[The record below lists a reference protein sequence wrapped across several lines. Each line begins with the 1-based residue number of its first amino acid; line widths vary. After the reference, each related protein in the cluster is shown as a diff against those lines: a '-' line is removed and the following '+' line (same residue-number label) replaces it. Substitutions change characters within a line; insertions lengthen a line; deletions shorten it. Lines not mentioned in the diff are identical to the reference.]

1 MYCGNYAPWEH
12 YPKNLRH
19 YELQNPLSVIEEF
32 FSCAW
37 PKSHR
42 RDLKEWRDAVI
53 NEKFFLNKKHGPGS
67 VLFIHE
73 MNLKLLEALYLLWL
87 DYEENKYR
95 RPAPPEV
102 QLEEEKEK
110 WIYFPNNLSV
120 KELLNPYKVAKKI
133 FKEISPQQFRDY
145 LNDWLHWA
153 LSNSAIDETVVP
165 GEVIMVYENMLKLYS
180 AAWLI
185 HQRQSKNGLAK
196 LTKKTSNEV
205 CAIEHPPIE
214 LRSIDPTLTA
224 AEQLGLD
231 EVLDTI
237 RTKIPSIQSVTLLDT
252 HNHPF
257 TYYLVVLLD
266 EKEKIAEHE
275 VGNKIEDICRHH
287 ISVIAI
293 VHKVNVA
300 RQGIEKGK
308 RFWNNI
314 ISRGMN
320 IYRLPELQLPEF
332 QMVTEEELIK
342 RASIDWE
349 RWGLQGQSFLKGAKY
364 YIENSDFTVA
374 VFLLHQAAE
383 STLIAI
389 IKAVLGYRM
398 SAHNLSRMLRLT
410 LLFTDEL
417 KNVFELNTT
426 EGSQMFN
433 LLQTAYSEARY
444 RGSFSADEESVK
456 ILVPKVELLL
466 DTAKAVYDQ
475 FVEKVN

>member
-1 MYCGNYAPWEH
+1 MYYGVYAPWEH

-19 YELQNPLSVIEEF
+19 YEIQNPLSVIEEF

-42 RDLKEWRDAVI
+42 RDLKEWRDFVI
-53 NEKFFLNKKHGPGS
+53 NEKFFTGKKHGPCS

-73 MNLKLLEALYLLWL
+73 INLKLLEALYLLWL
-87 DYEENKYR
+87 DYEENKYSR
-95 RPAPPEV
+95 STPPEA

-110 WIYFPNNLSV
+110 WIYFPNNLSD
-120 KELLNPYKVAKKI
+120 KELLNPYKVVKKI

-185 HQRQSKNGLAK
+185 HQRQVKNGLAK
-196 LTKKTSNEV
+196 LTKKTANEV

-214 LRSIDPTLTA
+214 LRTINPTLTA
-224 AEQLGLD
+224 AEKLGLD
-231 EVLDTI
+231 EVLNVI
-237 RTKIPSIQSVTLLDT
+237 IKKITGVQSVTLLGT
-252 HNHPF
+252 HAHPF
-257 TYYLVVLLD
+257 TYYLLVLID
-266 EKEKIAEHE
+266 DKEKVAEHE
-275 VGNKIEDICRHH
+275 VSNKIEDLCRQLV
-287 ISVIAI
+287 SVIAI
-293 VHKVNVA
+293 VHKVNSA
-300 RQGIEKGK
+300 REGLEKGK
-308 RFWNNI
+308 RFWSNI
-314 ISRGMN
+314 MSKGIN
-320 IYRLPELQLPEF
+320 VYQLPELQLPEF
-332 QMVTEEELIK
+332 QLVAEDDFIK
-342 RASIDWE
+342 RAAIDWE
-349 RWGLQGQSFLKGAKY
+349 RWGLQGKSFLKGAKY
-364 YIENSDFTVA
+364 YIENNDFTIA

-410 LLFTDEL
+410 LLFTDEI
-417 KNVFELNTT
+417 KNLFELNTA

-444 RGSFSADEESVK
+444 RGSFIADEESVK
-456 ILVPKVELLL
+456 MLVPKVELLL
-466 DTAKAVYDQ
+466 DTAKAVYDK
-475 FVEKVN
+475 FIEEVY